1 MSLGL
6 IGIKQGMTRIFEDS
20 GNSVPVTVISINGN
34 FISRLKSIETDGYNA
49 VQIAYGEQLTSR
61 LERPIIGELK
71 KAKLATAK
79 GFKEFRVAETILS
92 DLEIGKELRVDI
104 FSEGQFVDATG
115 VTIGKGFA
123 GTVKRHNFSM
133 QDATHGNSLSHR
145 VAGSIGQC
153 QTPGRVF
160 KGKKMAGQMGNKKR
174 TMQKLEII
182 KVDKENNVI
191 LLKGATPGAKG
202 SLIEITSSVK
212 VKGKE

>member
-20 GNSVPVTVISINGN
+20 GTSVPVTVISINGN
-34 FISRLKSIETDGYNA
+34 FISRLKTIETDGYNA

-104 FSEGQFVDATG
+104 FSEGQFVDTSG

-182 KVDKENNVI
+182 KIDKEKNVI

-202 SLIEITSSVK
+202 SLVEITSSVK
-212 VKGKE
+212 ANRKE

>member
-34 FISRLKSIETDGYNA
+34 FISRLKTIETDGYNA

-104 FSEGQFVDATG
+104 FSEGQFVDTTG

>member
-6 IGIKQGMTRIFEDS
+6 IGIKQGMTRIFEDG

-34 FISRLKSIETDGYNA
+34 FISRLKTIETDGYNA

-104 FSEGQFVDATG
+104 FSEGQFVDTSG

-182 KVDKENNVI
+182 KIDKEKSDL
-191 LLKGATPGAKG
+191 LLKGATTGAKG
-202 SLIEITSSVK
+202 SSIEITSSVK
-212 VKGKE
+212 ANRKQ

>member
-34 FISRLKSIETDGYNA
+34 FISRLKTIETDGYNA

-61 LERPIIGELK
+61 LERPIIGEL

-104 FSEGQFVDATG
+104 FSEGQFVDTTG

-160 KGKKMAGQMGNKKR
+160 QREENGGSNGK
-174 TMQKLEII
+174 
-182 KVDKENNVI
+182 
-191 LLKGATPGAKG
+191 
-202 SLIEITSSVK
+202 
-212 VKGKE
+212 

>member
-34 FISRLKSIETDGYNA
+34 FISRLKTIETDGYNA

-104 FSEGQFVDATG
+104 FSEGQFVDTSG

-182 KVDKENNVI
+182 KIDKEKNVI

-212 VKGKE
+212 ANRKE

>member
-34 FISRLKSIETDGYNA
+34 FISRLKTIETDGYNA

-104 FSEGQFVDATG
+104 FSEGQFVDTTG

-191 LLKGATPGAKG
+191 LLKRATPGAKG

>member
-20 GNSVPVTVISINGN
+20 GTSVPVTVISINSN
-34 FISRLKSIETDGYNA
+34 FVSRLKTIETDGYNA

-104 FSEGQFVDATG
+104 FSEGQFVDTSG

-182 KVDKENNVI
+182 KIDKEKNVI

-212 VKGKE
+212 ANRKE

>member
-20 GNSVPVTVISINGN
+20 GTSVPVTVISINGN
-34 FISRLKSIETDGYNA
+34 FISRLKTIETDGYNA

-104 FSEGQFVDATG
+104 FSEGQFVDTSG

>member
-6 IGIKQGMTRIFEDS
+6 IGIKQGMTRIFEDG

-34 FISRLKSIETDGYNA
+34 FISRLKTIETDGYNA

-104 FSEGQFVDATG
+104 FSEGQFVDTSG

-182 KVDKENNVI
+182 KIDKEKNVI

-212 VKGKE
+212 ANRKE

>member
-34 FISRLKSIETDGYNA
+34 FISRLKTIETDGYNA

-104 FSEGQFVDATG
+104 FSEGQFVDTTG

-182 KVDKENNVI
+182 KIDKESNVI

>member
-1 MSLGL
+1 MNLGL
-6 IGIKQGMTRIFEDS
+6 IGIKQGMTRIFEDT
-20 GNSVPVTVISINGN
+20 GNSVPVTVICVHGN
-34 FISRLKSIETDGYNA
+34 FISRLKTIETDGYSA

-61 LERPIIGELK
+61 LERPMIGELK
-71 KAKLATAK
+71 KAKLETAK
-79 GFKEFRVAETILS
+79 GFKEFRVTETLLS
-92 DLEIGKELRVDI
+92 DLKIGKELRVDI
-104 FSEGQFVDATG
+104 FSEGQFVDTSG
-115 VTIGKGFA
+115 ITIGKGFA

-174 TMQKLEII
+174 TMQKLEVI
-182 KVDKENNVI
+182 KIDKEKNVI
-191 LLKGATPGAKG
+191 LLKGATPGTKG

-212 VKGKE
+212 VKGKD

>member
-34 FISRLKSIETDGYNA
+34 FISRLKTIETDGYNA

-104 FSEGQFVDATG
+104 FSEGQFVDTTG

-212 VKGKE
+212 AKGKE

>member
-20 GNSVPVTVISINGN
+20 GTSVPVTVISINGN
-34 FISRLKSIETDGYNA
+34 FICRLKTIETDGYNA

-104 FSEGQFVDATG
+104 FSEGQFVDTSG

-174 TMQKLEII
+174 TTQKLEII
-182 KVDKENNVI
+182 KIDKEKNVI

-212 VKGKE
+212 ANRKE

>member
-1 MSLGL
+1 M
-6 IGIKQGMTRIFEDS
+6 
-20 GNSVPVTVISINGN
+20 PVTVISINGN
-34 FISRLKSIETDGYNA
+34 FISRLKTIETDGYNA

-104 FSEGQFVDATG
+104 FSEGQFVDTSG

-182 KVDKENNVI
+182 KIDKEKNVI

-212 VKGKE
+212 ANRKE

>member
-34 FISRLKSIETDGYNA
+34 FISRLKTIETDGSNA
-49 VQIAYGEQLTSR
+49 VQIDYGEQLTSR
-61 LERPIIGELK
+61 LECPIMGELK

-104 FSEGQFVDATG
+104 FSEGQFVDTTG

>member
-20 GNSVPVTVISINGN
+20 GTSVPVTVISINGN
-34 FISRLKSIETDGYNA
+34 FISRLKTIETDGYNA

-104 FSEGQFVDATG
+104 FSEGQFVDTSG
-115 VTIGKGFA
+115 VTIGRGLQVLLKGTISA
-123 GTVKRHNFSM
+123 CKMQLTVILFH
-133 QDATHGNSLSHR
+133 TG

-160 KGKKMAGQMGNKKR
+160 KGKKWRVKWEIKKEPCR
-174 TMQKLEII
+174 
-182 KVDKENNVI
+182 N
-191 LLKGATPGAKG
+191 
-202 SLIEITSSVK
+202 
-212 VKGKE
+212 

>member
-20 GNSVPVTVISINGN
+20 GTSVPVTVISINGN
-34 FISRLKSIETDGYNA
+34 FISRLKTIETDGYNA

-104 FSEGQFVDATG
+104 FSEGQFVDTSG

-174 TMQKLEII
+174 TMQEIR
-182 KVDKENNVI
+182 DN
-191 LLKGATPGAKG
+191 
-202 SLIEITSSVK
+202 
-212 VKGKE
+212 

>member
-20 GNSVPVTVISINGN
+20 GTSVPVTVISINGN
-34 FISRLKSIETDGYNA
+34 FISRLKTIETDGYNA

-104 FSEGQFVDATG
+104 FSEGQFVDTSG

-145 VAGSIGQC
+145 AHGSIGQC
-153 QTPGRVF
+153 QTPGRVW
-160 KGKKMAGQMGNKKR
+160 KGKKMSGHLGNVNKTIQNLKIVKIDEEN
-174 TMQKLEII
+174 KLILVKGSIPGPSGSKIII
-182 KVDKENNVI
+182 KPAIK
-191 LLKGATPGAKG
+191 K
-202 SLIEITSSVK
+202 
-212 VKGKE
+212 

>member
-34 FISRLKSIETDGYNA
+34 FISRLKTIETDGYNA

-104 FSEGQFVDATG
+104 FSEGQFVDTTG

-212 VKGKE
+212 ANRKE

>member
-20 GNSVPVTVISINGN
+20 GTSVPVTVISINGN
-34 FISRLKSIETDGYNA
+34 FISRLKTIETDGYNA

-104 FSEGQFVDATG
+104 FSEGQFVDTSG

-174 TMQKLEII
+174 TTQKLEVI
-182 KVDKENNVI
+182 KIDKEKNVI

-212 VKGKE
+212 ANRKE

>member
-20 GNSVPVTVISINGN
+20 GTSVPVTVISINGN
-34 FISRLKSIETDGYNA
+34 FISRLKTIETDGYNA

-104 FSEGQFVDATG
+104 FSEGQFVDTSG

-182 KVDKENNVI
+182 KIDKEKNVI
-191 LLKGATPGAKG
+191 LLKGATPGPKG

-212 VKGKE
+212 ANRKE